1 MRRTHH
7 VGHVVAIERDRAV
20 VRLEPGEDCT
30 GGFCCWACSGLTS
43 EAGEVRVPAAGLEVG
58 DRVRVSLPVY
68 AGYLGTLV
76 VFFLPLLLVVAG
88 LLVGSALGEGSGAV
102 DAPTVA
108 GGAAGFALAV
118 AVGWLA
124 NRFLSS
130 PDRNQVAR
138 LSKSG
143 P

>member
-1 MRRTHH
+1 M
-7 VGHVVAIERDRAV
+7 
-20 VRLEPGEDCT
+20 
-30 GGFCCWACSGLTS
+30 
-43 EAGEVRVPAAGLEVG
+43 PAAGLEMG

-68 AGYLGTLV
+68 TGYLGTFV

-88 LLVGSALGEGSGAV
+88 MLVGSAFGEGSGAV
-102 DAPTVA
+102 DAPTAA

-118 AVGWLA
+118 AVGWMV

-130 PDRNQVAR
+130 ADRNQVAR
-138 LSKSG
+138 LSEFG